1 MPTSEIRQAAIGT
14 LRPHPANAHAHPKK
28 QIRQIARSIRQFGF
42 IVPIILDENNVIL
55 AGHGRWL
62 AAQHL
67 GLQLVPVMVLSGLS
81 DAERRAYVL
90 ADNKLV
96 ENAGWDRSALA
107 LELKELGPLLAH
119 AGLDIE
125 LTGFEPAEI
134 DALLGDLLDRESSA
148 TVLTT
153 VTRSITR

>member
-1 MPTSEIRQAAIGT
+1 
-14 LRPHPANAHAHPKK
+14 
-28 QIRQIARSIRQFGF
+28 
-42 IVPIILDENNVIL
+42 
-55 AGHGRWL
+55 
-62 AAQHL
+62 
-67 GLQLVPVMVLSGLS
+67 MVLSGLS

-125 LTGFEPAEI
+125 LTGFEPAE
-134 DALLGDLLDRESSA
+134 LLGDLLDRESSA